1 MEPTAPTERE
11 QAIEILEPLPV
22 VTDATL
28 RITATRIML
37 GLFAFSV
44 AATFGIIF
52 GYGRGYLKYPEW
64 FLKWLERPRLE
75 RLLRFWATSSSICS
89 RKPLKTKGKNRLTE
103 GPWKLDY
110 THVVM
115 TL

>member
-64 FLKWLERPRLE
+64 FLKWLGT
-75 RLLRFWATSSSICS
+75 ATIGEIATFLGYILKYLFPQTTKNK
-89 RKPLKTKGKNRLTE
+89 RKK
-103 GPWKLDY
+103 
-110 THVVM
+110 
-115 TL
+115 